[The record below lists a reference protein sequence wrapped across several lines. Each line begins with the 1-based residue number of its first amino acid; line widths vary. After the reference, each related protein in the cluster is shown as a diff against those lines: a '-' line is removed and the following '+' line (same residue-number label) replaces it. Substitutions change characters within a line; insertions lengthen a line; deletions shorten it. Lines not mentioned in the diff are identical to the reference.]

1 MGFFYFVLVFT
12 ALLLPFYIS
21 VDGAFSF
28 DRRLF
33 FAVIKLY
40 GIQLISVK
48 IFFSKEG
55 EILLSVNDKKG
66 KAISKRSE
74 DKEEKHSR
82 NYLPLLNA
90 LIFTK
95 IELTVYAGGEPERVS
110 VFLAALSFMLEQ
122 ALWSLP
128 RRPDSCRIEALPC
141 FVNDQTT
148 AKFSIRFFSAAA
160 PLLFAFAHT
169 TKGEKNAK
177 RSDRKFDG

>member
-12 ALLLPFYIS
+12 ALLLPFYIG
-21 VDGAFSF
+21 VDGAFSP

-33 FAVIKLY
+33 FVVIRLY
-40 GIQLISVK
+40 GVK
-48 IFFSKEG
+48 IVSLKVFFDKDG
-55 EILLSVNDKKG
+55 EILLSVNGKKG
-66 KAISKRSE
+66 KAISKRSN
-74 DKEEKHSR
+74 DKKAKPSR

-110 VFLAALSFMLEQ
+110 VFLAALSLVFEQ
-122 ALWSLP
+122 AMRAFP
-128 RRPDSCRIEALPC
+128 RRPDNCRIVALPC
-141 FVNDQTT
+141 YVSDQAT
-148 AKFSIRFFSAAA
+148 AKFSIRFFTAAA

-177 RSDRKFDG
+177 RSYREFDG